1 MEFITKYFQNNSL
14 TKILLV
20 ALLVRLLAVCAAPG
34 YMMHDDHFLTVEPAS
49 SWAVGMNFN
58 DWYPDEE
65 NKRSSPE
72 PISFFYPGALMLVF
86 KTLHFCGLHD
96 PSAQMWVM
104 RLLHA
109 LFSLLTVLLVYR
121 ITISWSDKKS
131 AIQAGLLMAL
141 LAITPNF
148 SVRNLVEMVCMVPLL
163 TGFWWLIKANDE
175 ETILKRELLSENF
188 FWGAAIMMGLAVGVR
203 FQLGLA
209 VAVLGVVLWIQNGW
223 KTFIAFGSVSF
234 AVFFLTQL
242 DDVLLWGG
250 RPFQHLMGYFSYN
263 KEHAL
268 HYPGSPFTYLS
279 FIGLY
284 LLPPLSIFLLI
295 GNWKIRNQFRLM
307 TWPMWAFLVFHI
319 IYPNRQERFIL
330 PALPLFLILGTIGW
344 NTTMRESSFWIKQ
357 IKWVRALWI
366 LFWTINTIGLIVLS
380 TTFSKK
386 ARVQSMEYLYNRGDC
401 KNYVLEYTH
410 QEGGAMLP
418 QHYSSVWTKFYYWND
433 KTNVEKVI
441 ADFDKTEGSFGSRK
455 MKKPKPNYYLFYDGV
470 NLEERIRR
478 VQDCGV
484 QLAYLTTIESGWFDA
499 LLHRLN
505 PKNTLERIHI
515 YQSIP

>member
-188 FWGAAIMMGLAVGVR
+188 FWGAAIMMGLAVPTGLGCSCFRCCTLDTKWLENFHCFWQR
-203 FQLGLA
+203 F
-209 VAVLGVVLWIQNGW
+209 IC
-223 KTFIAFGSVSF
+223 S
-234 AVFFLTQL
+234 VFFNA
-242 DDVLLWGG
+242 VG
-250 RPFQHLMGYFSYN
+250 
-263 KEHAL
+263 
-268 HYPGSPFTYLS
+268 
-279 FIGLY
+279 
-284 LLPPLSIFLLI
+284 
-295 GNWKIRNQFRLM
+295 
-307 TWPMWAFLVFHI
+307 
-319 IYPNRQERFIL
+319 
-330 PALPLFLILGTIGW
+330 
-344 NTTMRESSFWIKQ
+344 
-357 IKWVRALWI
+357 
-366 LFWTINTIGLIVLS
+366 
-380 TTFSKK
+380 
-386 ARVQSMEYLYNRGDC
+386 
-401 KNYVLEYTH
+401 
-410 QEGGAMLP
+410 
-418 QHYSSVWTKFYYWND
+418 
-433 KTNVEKVI
+433 
-441 ADFDKTEGSFGSRK
+441 
-455 MKKPKPNYYLFYDGV
+455 
-470 NLEERIRR
+470 
-478 VQDCGV
+478 
-484 QLAYLTTIESGWFDA
+484 
-499 LLHRLN
+499 
-505 PKNTLERIHI
+505 
-515 YQSIP
+515 

>member
-1 MEFITKYFQNNSL
+1 
-14 TKILLV
+14 
-20 ALLVRLLAVCAAPG
+20 
-34 YMMHDDHFLTVEPAS
+34 
-49 SWAVGMNFN
+49 
-58 DWYPDEE
+58 
-65 NKRSSPE
+65 
-72 PISFFYPGALMLVF
+72 
-86 KTLHFCGLHD
+86 
-96 PSAQMWVM
+96 
-104 RLLHA
+104 
-109 LFSLLTVLLVYR
+109 
-121 ITISWSDKKS
+121 
-131 AIQAGLLMAL
+131 
-141 LAITPNF
+141 
-148 SVRNLVEMVCMVPLL
+148 
-163 TGFWWLIKANDE
+163 
-175 ETILKRELLSENF
+175 
-188 FWGAAIMMGLAVGVR
+188 
-203 FQLGLA
+203 
-209 VAVLGVVLWIQNGW
+209 
-223 KTFIAFGSVSF
+223 
-234 AVFFLTQL
+234 
-242 DDVLLWGG
+242 
-250 RPFQHLMGYFSYN
+250 
-263 KEHAL
+263 
-268 HYPGSPFTYLS
+268 
-279 FIGLY
+279 
-284 LLPPLSIFLLI
+284 
-295 GNWKIRNQFRLM
+295 M

-319 IYPNRQERFIL
+319 IYPNRQERFIF